1 MSVYIKG
8 MDMPIDC
15 LACRIS
21 CKHESYMVIGRPDV
35 CPLTDAGDLINR
47 AELFNR
53 LAVVHAPMEANEYK
67 AEVYRI
73 INEIGGHHDQ
83 V

>member
-1 MSVYIKG
+1 MSVLIKD
-8 MDMPIDC
+8 MDMPVDC

-21 CKHESYMVIGRPDV
+21 CKHESYRVTGRPDG
-35 CPLTDAGDLINR
+35 CPATDAGDLINR

-53 LAVVHAPMEANEYK
+53 LAVVHAPVEANEYK

-73 INEIGGHHDQ
+73 INEL
-83 V
+83 